1 MDDFISKNVLQK
13 YLDNAITKWR
23 IRKNESVEDSE
34 DMWIAACYVDAF
46 QSVRVSMLGELLST
60 EQGR

>member
-1 MDDFISKNVLQK
+1 MDDFISKNVLQE

-23 IRKNESVEDSE
+23 IRKNEAVEGSE

-46 QSVRVSMLGELLST
+46 QSVRVSMLGELLPN
-60 EQGR
+60 R